1 MIGITAFKRSP
12 DTEGFRI
19 GVNSAND
26 RSQKNNMSETSATFI
41 AKSTIKAADLDHRR
55 KINFNISQYNS
66 KVPEGKEQ
74 FANLELARERA
85 KNIKWRAI
93 ETLDQQL
100 QEFELNFTKR
110 GGKVIWAEDAV
121 QAMTEI
127 LKICKAANCK
137 TLVKSKS
144 MVTEEIHLNAELE
157 KHGIESIETDLG
169 EYIQQLDGEPPYHIV
184 TPAMHKSKEDVAKLF
199 AAKLGTAA
207 NLTPQQ
213 LTLVARDILRKKYT
227 EAEVGVTGA
236 NFIISDIG
244 AVAVTENEGNA
255 RLSCA
260 FPKVHIVV
268 VGIEKVI
275 PSLTDLGLFWPL
287 LSTYGTGQKITV
299 YNSIISG
306 PRQAN
311 ETDGPEE
318 MYVILL
324 DNGRT
329 NILANP
335 VQRESLY
342 CIRCGACLNV
352 CPVYKTIGGHAYGTT
367 YSGPI
372 GSVITPNLKG
382 HEDFKHLSYA
392 SSLCGACTQVCSMKI
407 NLHELLLDNR
417 KESVEEG
424 QHTFSENMSWK
435 LWKISSLNRSIMNLG
450 NGTIKNKV
458 VNSIFKGWNQN
469 RSDLDFSKKTFNEMW
484 KDRFKH

>member
-1 MIGITAFKRSP
+1 MTA
-12 DTEGFRI
+12 TAE
-19 GVNSAND
+19 N
-26 RSQKNNMSETSATFI
+26 FI

-55 KINFNISQYNS
+55 KINFNIGKYNE

-74 FANLELARERA
+74 FADLHLARERA

-100 QEFELNFTKR
+100 EEFELNFTKR
-110 GGKVIWAEDAV
+110 GGKVLWAEDAAQAIEEIV
-121 QAMTEI
+121 Q
-127 LKICKAANCK
+127 ICKAVNCK

-144 MVTEEIHLNAELE
+144 MVTEEIHLNAAME
-157 KHGIESIETDLG
+157 KNGIQSIETDLG
-169 EYIQQLDGEPPYHIV
+169 EYIQQLDGEAPYHIV

-199 AAKLGTAA
+199 AAKLGTPS

-244 AVAVTENEGNA
+244 GIAITENEGNA

-287 LSTYGTGQKITV
+287 LSTFGTGQKMTV
-299 YNSIISG
+299 YNSVVTG
-306 PRQAN
+306 PRQQN
-311 ETDGPEE
+311 EPDGPEE

-329 NILANP
+329 NILDNP
-335 VQRESLY
+335 KQRESLY
-342 CIRCGACLNV
+342 CIRCGACLNA
-352 CPVYKTIGGHAYGTT
+352 CPVYKNIGGHSYGAT

-372 GSVITPNLKG
+372 GSVITPNLSG
-382 HEDFKHLSYA
+382 MEEFKHLSYA
-392 SSLCGACTQVCSMKI
+392 SSLCGACTEVCAVKI
-407 NLHELLLDNR
+407 NIHELLLENR
-417 KESVEEG
+417 HESVEEG
-424 QHTFSENMSWK
+424 LNSFSEKMAWK
-435 LWKISSLNRSIMNLG
+435 LWKIASLKRGMMNLG
-450 NGTIKNKV
+450 NGKIKNKV
-458 VNSIFKGWNQN
+458 VNRLFKGWTKN
-469 RSDLDFSKKTFNEMW
+469 RSDVDFSKQTFNEMW
-484 KDRFKH
+484 KERYKV

>member
-1 MIGITAFKRSP
+1 MQLAGSI
-12 DTEGFRI
+12 
-19 GVNSAND
+19 
-26 RSQKNNMSETSATFI
+26 KNIMSETSQNFI
-41 AKSTIKAADLDHRR
+41 AKSAIKSADLEHRR
-55 KINFNISQYNS
+55 KINFNISQYNA

-74 FANLELARERA
+74 FSNLELAREKA

-93 ETLDQQL
+93 ENLDKQLENFEQQ
-100 QEFELNFTKR
+100 FTKR
-110 GGKVIWAEDAV
+110 GGKVIWAEDAA
-121 QAMTEI
+121 QAMEAI
-127 LKICKAANCK
+127 LQICKAANCK

-157 KHGIESIETDLG
+157 KNGIESIETDLG
-169 EYIQQLDGEPPYHIV
+169 EYIQQLDGEAPYHIV

-199 AAKLGTAA
+199 ASKLGTLP

-227 EAEVGVTGA
+227 AAEVGVTGA

-244 AVAVTENEGNA
+244 AVAVSENEGNA

-260 FPKVHIVV
+260 FPKVHIVI
-268 VGIEKVI
+268 VGIEKMI

-287 LSTYGTGQKITV
+287 LATYGTGQKMTV
-299 YNSIISG
+299 YNSIITG
-306 PRQAN
+306 PRQKN

-329 NILANP
+329 NILQSP

-352 CPVYKTIGGHAYGTT
+352 CPVYKNIGGHAYGTT

-382 HEDFKHLSYA
+382 KEDFKHLSYA
-392 SSLCGACTQVCSMKI
+392 SSLCGACTEVCSVKI

-417 KESVEEG
+417 RQSVEEG
-424 QHTFSENMSWK
+424 MNTFAEKMGWK
-435 LWKISSLNRSIMNLG
+435 LWKAASLRRGMMNLG
-450 NGTIKNKV
+450 NGAVKNKL
-458 VNSIFKGWNQN
+458 VNSIFKGWTQK
-469 RSDLDFSKKTFNEMW
+469 RSDVDFSKKTFNEMW
-484 KDRFKH
+484 KEKYRK